1 MKIADIDVERAMVVY
16 AHPDDAEFGCSASM
30 AKWARGGVEVTYC
43 MVTNGGSGS
52 SDPSMTRER
61 LVEIRRAE
69 QLAAAELL
77 GIARVEFLGYE
88 DGYLEPSL
96 DVRRDV
102 ARVVRTYRP
111 DVIVSQDPGFRYR
124 DGYINHP
131 DHIAAAEVVFR
142 TINPDAS
149 TRLMFPELWESERL
163 EPHKPKA
170 LFLMRFGIEAD
181 YYEDITE
188 FIELKVKAL
197 EAHASQI
204 SDWPVADFIRE
215 RAKAAGKL
223 ANVDYA
229 EGFKILRTDV

>member
-1 MKIADIDVERAMVVY
+1 MKIADIDVDRIMVIY
-16 AHPDDAEFGCSASM
+16 AHPDDAEFGCSASC
-30 AKWARGGVEVTYC
+30 AKWARAGAEVTYV
-43 MVTNGGSGS
+43 MITNGGSGS

-77 GIARVEFLGYE
+77 GIKRVEFLGYE

-102 ARVVRTYRP
+102 ARVVRRWRP
-111 DVIVSQDPGFRYR
+111 DVIVSQDPTFRYR

-131 DHIAAAEVVFR
+131 DHIAASEVVFR

-149 TRLMFPELWESERL
+149 TRLMFPELWTEEKL

-181 YYEDITE
+181 YYEDVTDL
-188 FIELKVKAL
+188 IELKVKAL
-197 EAHASQI
+197 ETHASQI
-204 SDWPVADFIRE
+204 SDWPVADFVRE
-215 RAKAAGKL
+215 RARAAGKH
-223 ANVDYA
+223 AGMEYA
-229 EGFKILRTDV
+229 EGFKILRTDL

>member
-1 MKIADIDVERAMVVY
+1 MKIADVDVERAMVIY

-30 AKWARGGVEVTYC
+30 AKWARGGVEVTYV
-43 MVTNGGSGS
+43 MITNGGSGS
-52 SDPSMTRER
+52 SDPEMTREK
-61 LVEIRRAE
+61 LVEIRRTE

-77 GIARVEFLGYE
+77 GVARVEFLGYE
-88 DGYLEPSL
+88 DGYLEPTI

-102 ARVVRTYRP
+102 ARVVRKYRP
-111 DVIVSQDPGFRYR
+111 DVIVSQDPTFRYR

-131 DHIAAAEVVFR
+131 DHIATAEVVFR

-149 TRLMFPELWESERL
+149 TRLMFPELWTDERL

-181 YYEDITE
+181 YYEDVTD

-204 SDWPVADFIRE
+204 SDWPVADFVRE
-215 RAKAAGKL
+215 RAKETGKTAGFEF
-223 ANVDYA
+223 A
-229 EGFKILRTDV
+229 EGYRVMRI